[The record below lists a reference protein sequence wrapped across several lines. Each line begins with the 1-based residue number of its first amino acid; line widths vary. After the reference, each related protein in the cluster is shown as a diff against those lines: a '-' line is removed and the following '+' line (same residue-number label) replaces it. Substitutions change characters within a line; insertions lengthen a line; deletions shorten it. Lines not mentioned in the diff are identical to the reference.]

1 LLKGSVFNRLSAPSQ
16 LTIASI
22 TKGCR
27 VLGVVLA
34 ALSAAT
40 FAFNNASARRGVLTG
55 SVAQALAITV
65 PIGVPIFFV
74 AALTTGYLR
83 VLSHFSGEAMGLL
96 ALAGVLHF
104 VVGRYGNFRA
114 AQAIGANLSGPVIQL
129 SLGVTLVLAVL
140 VLKEAMTPL
149 RILGIALLALAPALM
164 RNATAQDIGEPEQGL
179 PKFQPRYAEGYTFSI
194 IAALVYGVTP
204 LLIRLAIIGG
214 DLGTGVAAGLVSYVA
229 ATAAVA
235 LLLLWPGQLR
245 HALAITPESLKWFT
259 YSGISVSI
267 AQMFIY
273 MAYAI
278 APISAVT
285 PILQLHLVLRLVFAR
300 VLNPHHEIFG
310 GRMVLGTFLSLL
322 GAVALSLDIEHVLA
336 LVPLP
341 PEIAAFARW
350 HWP

>member
-1 LLKGSVFNRLSAPSQ
+1 
-16 LTIASI
+16 
-22 TKGCR
+22 
-27 VLGVVLA
+27 
-34 ALSAAT
+34 
-40 FAFNNASARRGVLTG
+40 
-55 SVAQALAITV
+55 
-65 PIGVPIFFV
+65 
-74 AALTTGYLR
+74 
-83 VLSHFSGEAMGLL
+83 
-96 ALAGVLHF
+96 
-104 VVGRYGNFRA
+104 
-114 AQAIGANLSGPVIQL
+114 
-129 SLGVTLVLAVL
+129 
-140 VLKEAMTPL
+140 MTPL

-164 RNATAQDIGEPEQGL
+164 RNATAEAIGAPDSARALGL
-179 PKFQPRYAEGYTFSI
+179 PKFQPRYAEGYAFSI
-194 IAALVYGVTP
+194 MAALVYGVTP

-214 DLGTGVAAGLVSYVA
+214 DLGTGVTGGLVSYLA

-278 APISAVT
+278 APISVVT

-310 GRMVLGTFLSLL
+310 GRMVLGTFLSVL

-341 PEIAAFARW
+341 REIAAFARW

>member
-1 LLKGSVFNRLSAPSQ
+1 
-16 LTIASI
+16 
-22 TKGCR
+22 

-65 PIGVPIFFV
+65 PIGVPMFL
-74 AALTTGYLR
+74 AAVIATGNLGR
-83 VLSHFSGEAMGLL
+83 VSHFSSQALGLL

-129 SLGVTLVLAVL
+129 SLAITLVLAVL
-140 VLKEAMTPL
+140 VLKEPMTPL

-164 RNATAQDIGEPEQGL
+164 RNASAGAPEQ
-179 PKFQPRYAEGYTFSI
+179 PDTPAPAFKPHYAEGYAFSI
-194 IAALVYGVTP
+194 MAALVYGVSP
-204 LLIRLAIIGG
+204 LLIRLAVIGG
-214 DLGTGVAAGLVSYVA
+214 DLGTGVAAT
-229 ATAAVA
+229 ATIAV
-235 LLLLWPGQLR
+235 LLLWPGQLR
-245 HALAITPESLKWFT
+245 HALAVTPESRKWFT
-259 YSGISVSI
+259 YSGVSVSI

-273 MAYAI
+273 MAYAV
-278 APISAVT
+278 APLSVVT
-285 PILQLHLVLRLVFAR
+285 PILQLHLVLRLVFSRA
-300 VLNPHHEIFG
+300 LNPHHEIFG
-310 GRMVLGTFLSLL
+310 GRMVLGTVLSVL
-322 GAVALSLDIEHVLA
+322 GAVALSLDVEHVLA

-341 PEIAAFARW
+341 PAIAAFARW

>member
-1 LLKGSVFNRLSAPSQ
+1 
-16 LTIASI
+16 
-22 TKGCR
+22 

-65 PIGVPIFFV
+65 PIGVPMFLL
-74 AALTTGYLR
+74 AALTTGQLGA
-83 VLSHFSGEAMGLL
+83 LSHFSGAAMGLL

-129 SLGVTLVLAVL
+129 SLGITLILAVL
-140 VLKEAMTPL
+140 VLKEPMTPL
-149 RILGIALLALAPALM
+149 RILGIALLVSAPALM
-164 RNATAQDIGEPEQGL
+164 RNATPEATEL
-179 PKFQPRYAEGYTFSI
+179 AETSLTKFQPRYAEGYAFSI
-194 IAALVYGVTP
+194 MAALAYGVTP
-204 LLIRLAIIGG
+204 LLIRLAVTGG
-214 DLGTGVAAGLVSYVA
+214 GGLGTGLAGGLVSYAA

-235 LLLLWPGQLR
+235 LLLLWPGQWR
-245 HALAITPESLKWFT
+245 HALAVTPESAKWFT

-273 MAYAI
+273 MAYAV
-278 APISAVT
+278 APISVVT
-285 PILQLHLVLRLVFAR
+285 PILQLHLVLRLAFSRA
-300 VLNPHHEIFG
+300 LNPHHEIFG
-310 GRMVLGTFLSLL
+310 GRMVLGTSLSVL
-322 GAVALSLDIEHVLA
+322 GAIALSLDVEHVLA
-336 LVPLP
+336 FIPLP
-341 PEIAAFARW
+341 PTIAAFARW

>member
-74 AALTTGYLR
+74 AALTTGYLG
-83 VLSHFSGEAMGLL
+83 VLSHFSGEAIGLL

-164 RNATAQDIGEPEQGL
+164 RNATAEAIGAPDQGL
-179 PKFQPRYAEGYTFSI
+179 PKFQPRYAEGYAFSI
-194 IAALVYGVTP
+194 MAAVVYGVTP

-214 DLGTGVAAGLVSYVA
+214 DLGTGVAGGLVSYLA
-229 ATAAVA
+229 ATTAVA

-245 HALAITPESLKWFT
+245 HALAVTPESLKWFT

-278 APISAVT
+278 APISVVT
-285 PILQLHLVLRLVFAR
+285 PILQLHLALRLVFAR

>member
-1 LLKGSVFNRLSAPSQ
+1 
-16 LTIASI
+16 
-22 TKGCR
+22 
-27 VLGVVLA
+27 VVLA
-34 ALSAAT
+34 ALAAAT

-74 AALTTGYLR
+74 AALTTGHLGA
-83 VLSHFSGEAMGLL
+83 LSHFSGEAIGLL

-129 SLGVTLVLAVL
+129 SLAITLVLAVL
-140 VLKEAMTPL
+140 VLKEPMTPL
-149 RILGIALLALAPALM
+149 RILGIALLALAPVLM
-164 RNATAQDIGEPEQGL
+164 RNAAPDASGTPDSERVPGL
-179 PKFQPRYAEGYTFSI
+179 RKFQPRYAEGYAFSI
-194 IAALVYGVTP
+194 MAALVYGVTP
-204 LLIRLAIIGG
+204 LLIRLAVIGG
-214 DLGTGVAAGLVSYVA
+214 DLGTGVAGGLVSYAA

-235 LLLLWPGQLR
+235 LLMLWPGQLR
-245 HALAITPESLKWFT
+245 HALAVTPESLKWFS

-273 MAYAI
+273 MAYVI
-278 APISAVT
+278 APISVVT
-285 PILQLHLVLRLVFAR
+285 PILQLHLALRLVFAR
-300 VLNPHHEIFG
+300 ALNPHHEVFG

-322 GAVALSLDIEHVLA
+322 GAVALSLDVEQVLSV
-336 LVPLP
+336 VPLP
-341 PEIAAFARW
+341 PAIAAFARW